1 MLKSI
6 LVKTAVASLL
16 LGSISASA
24 NQVVDLFSDDQA
36 YFQASN
42 SSNSASATGAD
53 ILGGER
59 DIALVAAKDARV
71 SAEVRNNQLLI
82 ASSGLS
88 GSGTIAPD
96 ESWSVEVQWDGIDNS
111 SVLDVDGL
119 SPSADFS
126 SLNGFTADINSSDG
140 DGAFIVTINDT
151 FGTSAIKT
159 FGFTKVDLGSPQTFS
174 IPFSLFT
181 AVSASLDLSSIG
193 SIVLNLASSG
203 DTDIRVAAIR
213 AVPAPSSLA
222 ILGLGLI
229 GFAGLARRKA

>member
-1 MLKSI
+1 MFR
-6 LVKTAVASLL
+6 TLL
-16 LGSISASA
+16 LRTTMAAFALGSISASA

-59 DIALVAAKDARV
+59 DIILTAAQDARV

-82 ASSGLS
+82 ASSGL
-88 GSGTIAPD
+88 GNGGAVPAD
-96 ESWSVEVQWDGIDNS
+96 ESWGVEVQWDGLDNS
-111 SVLDVDGL
+111 SALDVDGL
-119 SPSADFS
+119 APAADFS
-126 SLNGFTADINSSDG
+126 TLNGFSADINSSDG